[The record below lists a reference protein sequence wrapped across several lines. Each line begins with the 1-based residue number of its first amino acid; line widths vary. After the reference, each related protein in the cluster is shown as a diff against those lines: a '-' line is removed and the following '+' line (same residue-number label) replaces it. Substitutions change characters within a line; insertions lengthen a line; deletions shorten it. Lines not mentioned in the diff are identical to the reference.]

1 MAQVINMF
9 DDEEA
14 PEDLDEEEAS
24 EPEAEESKDFAKQGS
39 RPITTTRARERMVEQ
54 VPGTPEPEPVLQL
67 LSEFG
72 NNGQVRVALA
82 SDGIRMEQWRQP
94 TKEEWALLQQRGRLI
109 KGGIGAAPAV
119 QAAQALAPAI
129 APQPTAASLLPK
141 LLLGGLAVAA
151 AGTAFYFWRQNKE
164 MEENVEE
171 LD

>member
-14 PEDLDEEEAS
+14 PEELDEEEAS
-24 EPEAEESKDFAKQGS
+24 EPEADEPEAFAKQGT

-54 VPGTPEPEPVLQL
+54 VPGFPEPEPVLQL

-72 NNGQVRVALA
+72 NNGAVRVALA
-82 SDGIRMEQWRQP
+82 SDGQRMEQWRTP

-109 KGGIGAAPAV
+109 KGGIGASPAPAAQV
-119 QAAQALAPAI
+119 LTQAV
-129 APQPTAASLLPK
+129 APQPAAASLLPK

-164 MEENVEE
+164 MEDNVEE
-171 LD
+171 ID